1 MVSQDVKWELWQ
13 GFKQRRSVF
22 RFFFFFFFGYS
33 TYLVR
38 AWFPNQGLNPGH
50 GSDST
55 KP

>member
-13 GFKQRRSVF
+13 GFKQGRSVF
-22 RFFFFFFFGYS
+22 RFFFFWLCHIS
-33 TYLVR
+33 CE